1 MRYDTPIYFESVSP
15 GGYDEET
22 GNYGEPEIHR
32 ARRLASVISTSED
45 RMMLVYGSIR
55 AGSVTVSLP
64 VAYTDSFDRIRIGR
78 KAYKV
83 DWERTLRRK
92 QVFVVSEIQERQKDV
107 EDSSQAGG
115 I

>member
-45 RMMLVYGSIR
+45 RMMLIYGSIR
-55 AGSVTVSLP
+55 SGSMAVTLQT
-64 VAYTDSFDRIRIGR
+64 AYTDPFDRIRIGR

-92 QVFVVSEIQERQKDV
+92 QVFVVSEIQGRQQDV
-107 EDSSQAGG
+107 EDSSQA
-115 I
+115 